1 MATPSSS
8 DVTFG
13 SGFIVRKS
21 FFYVLTDEEVEG
33 DDGSEA
39 GLVLKYVAPDW
50 GNVFAPFRGL
60 VGVDALADPTEV
72 APSRPS
78 DVTLVSVD
86 GGWRRS
92 GSARPLEVGVIDD
105 TPDGPQNRGWIRGV
119 RRVGHRLYAVGMS
132 RQAYVRD
139 VDAWRRIDAGLLAPP
154 GETSG
159 LNSIDGFSDQE
170 LYAVGLGGEIWRYDG
185 ARWHSIDSPTNVQL
199 HDVRRV
205 GDHVYIAGGSGVL
218 LRGRGDVFAVVA
230 TEASQAN
237 LYAVE
242 GFGDAVYVASLTAI
256 YRLEADRLEKVRT
269 GLRGAFTAGSLH
281 AADGQLL
288 SVGAKHI
295 LTTID
300 GVTWTQ
306 LFVT

>member
-1 MATPSSS
+1 M
-8 DVTFG
+8 
-13 SGFIVRKS
+13 
-21 FFYVLTDEEVEG
+21 
-33 DDGSEA
+33 
-39 GLVLKYVAPDW
+39 
-50 GNVFAPFRGL
+50 
-60 VGVDALADPTEV
+60 
-72 APSRPS
+72 
-78 DVTLVSVD
+78 
-86 GGWRRS
+86 
-92 GSARPLEVGVIDD
+92 
-105 TPDGPQNRGWIRGV
+105 
-119 RRVGHRLYAVGMS
+119 
-132 RQAYVRD
+132 
-139 VDAWRRIDAGLLAPP
+139 
-154 GETSG
+154 
-159 LNSIDGFSDQE
+159 
-170 LYAVGLGGEIWRYDG
+170 
-185 ARWHSIDSPTNVQL
+185 
-199 HDVRRV
+199 
-205 GDHVYIAGGSGVL
+205 YIAGGSGVL